1 MGRYLAQRLLHAI
14 FVIWGAAT
22 LVFLILH
29 LSPGD
34 PAVNLV
40 GENATGEQ
48 FEMVRRSLG
57 LDRPLHE
64 RYLVYVSDLVQG
76 DLGRSWFVGQPTLDM
91 LLERIPDTIELTVV
105 AALVGIPL
113 AIALGVVS
121 AVWRRTPLDYGAST
135 IALLGVSTP
144 NFWLGVMLI
153 LLFAVELRWLPAIGR
168 GPSITQALAALLGGD
183 GSALRQWARHIA
195 LPAVTLGTF
204 LMALLVV
211 AILGPKIT
219 NIILVMGGVGWIWHA
234 RIVRG
239 NALRIR
245 EEQYVL
251 AAVDVGTTRV
261 GIMWRHVLPNLL
273 APVLVTA
280 TMQIGYMV
288 ILESGLSFFGITGT
302 TLSWGWDISA
312 GRKYLASAWW
322 IASFPGFAIFF
333 TVLSFNLLGDFL
345 RDVVDPHGRH
355 VSAG

>member
-40 GENATGEQ
+40 GENATDEQ

-64 RYLVYVSDLVQG
+64 RYLVYVSALVQG

-121 AVWRRTPLDYGAST
+121 AVWRSTPLDYGAST

-168 GPSITQALAALLGGD
+168 GPSITQALVALLDGD
-183 GSALRQWARHIA
+183 GSALWQWARHIA

-204 LMALLVV
+204 LMALVTRLTRTDILDNLGRPFVTV
-211 AILGPKIT
+211 ARAKGLSGA
-219 NIILVMGGVGWIWHA
+219 GV
-234 RIVRG
+234 IVH
-239 NALRIR
+239 
-245 EEQYVL
+245 
-251 AAVDVGTTRV
+251 
-261 GIMWRHVLPNLL
+261 HVLPNSLIS
-273 APVLVTA
+273 VVTF
-280 TMQIGYMV
+280 IG
-288 ILESGLSFFGITGT
+288 LEVGT
-302 TLSWGWDISA
+302 
-312 GRKYLASAWW
+312 
-322 IASFPGFAIFF
+322 
-333 TVLSFNLLGDFL
+333 LLGGAVVTETVFAWPGMGRLMVESIQRRDYPVIQAGVLLTSFIFVFVNIVIDLVYVWLDPRIRL
-345 RDVVDPHGRH
+345 R
-355 VSAG
+355 